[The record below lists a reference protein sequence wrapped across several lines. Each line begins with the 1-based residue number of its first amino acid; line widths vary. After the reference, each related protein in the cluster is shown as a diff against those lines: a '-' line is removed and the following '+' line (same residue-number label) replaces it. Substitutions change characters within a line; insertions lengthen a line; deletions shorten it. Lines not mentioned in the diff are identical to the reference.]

1 MAPGWLFDPHRSRGR
16 IVFFGLGVVAFTGI
30 GILARSQDRQSLTT
44 AAFAVAAAAAAGL
57 VLVPVI
63 RRLAARDGREATSRI
78 SLDVSPAIALEA
90 ASRALRALAPL
101 EESIDVDRH
110 KGTLVAELPRSWRSW
125 GERLTL
131 TIDTE
136 NGGSSVIVTSRSI
149 ALQLLDYGKNRA
161 NVSALVTLILDQVRS
176 DGASG

>member
-16 IVFFGLGVVAFTGI
+16 IVFFSLGVVAFTGI

-90 ASRALRALAPL
+90 ASRALRALAP

-136 NGGSSVIVTSRSI
+136 NGGSSVIVTSRPI